1 MKALFIILLLTLS
14 ACGKR
19 PNQIDP
25 AFQPLYDQFITEAN
39 ANGLNLDKDQ
49 GITIQFST
57 LEQKTALGE
66 VVGDCSGLSYGNSTI
81 NVDQSFWNQS
91 GYAAQQILLYHEL
104 GHCVLYEAHTT
115 NPDAIM
121 NPLIT
126 NPLAFYAP
134 NMDGMIKDLFK
145 AEGDGD

>member
-1 MKALFIILLLTLS
+1 MKALFIILLVTLS
-14 ACGKR
+14 ACGKG

-39 ANGLNLDKDQ
+39 ENGLNLDKDQ

-66 VVGDCSGLSYGNSTI
+66 VIGDCSGLSYGNSTI

-104 GHCVLYEAHTT
+104 GHCVLYEAHTA
-115 NPDAIM
+115 NLNAIM
-121 NPLIT
+121 NPSINNSL
-126 NPLAFYAP
+126 NYYNSDL
-134 NMDGMIKDLFK
+134 DGMVKDLFK
-145 AEGDGD
+145 AEGDGG